1 MNIKK
6 PRGWLNITS
15 YVLYLISE
23 HVYVLREV
31 VYYWAGRW
39 KREKNLP
46 NVILTDNDGKS
57 IRKIVRDLGIILQ
70 VSTSFYWII

>member
-31 VYYWAGRW
+31 VYYWAG
-39 KREKNLP
+39 KNGR
-46 NVILTDNDGKS
+46 GK
-57 IRKIVRDLGIILQ
+57 KISQ
-70 VSTSFYWII
+70 T